1 MAIAHHVRGTK
12 LATLKVRDITDSLL
26 MRMNIDEDERS
37 LIRYIRYNI
46 RCHDLFVPTTYDINK
61 I

>member
-1 MAIAHHVRGTK
+1 MAIAHHVRGRK
-12 LATLKVRDITDSLL
+12 LATVKVRDITDSLL

-46 RCHDLFVPTTYDINK
+46 RCRDLFVPTTYDINK